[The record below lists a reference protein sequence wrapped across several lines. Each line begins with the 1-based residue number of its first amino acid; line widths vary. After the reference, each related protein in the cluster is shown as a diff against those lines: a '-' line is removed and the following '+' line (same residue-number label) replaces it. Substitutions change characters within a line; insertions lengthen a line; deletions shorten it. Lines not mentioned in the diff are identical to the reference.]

1 MTCESPI
8 FIFKG
13 LDPAQYPDG
22 LKVPCGRCLLCR
34 IRRKSEWTDRMIH
47 ELNYHDGALFVTL
60 TYDSNKV
67 PIGDKGYMTLRKRD
81 LQLFLKRLRKA
92 LEPRRIRYYAA
103 GEYGDPSKEI
113 ITSSGTRLK
122 TVGDR
127 PHYHLII
134 YGMRPTLDDKYEL
147 HRAWMD
153 PETGYAIGHIK
164 VGLAERHSIQYVAGY
179 VVDKLSGPL
188 GDQEYA
194 EKGRE
199 PLFCLMSKG
208 IGRKYVQEDAKRL
221 EEDISYT
228 INGAKRQL
236 PRYYV
241 KKLDIEP
248 ERLRALADD
257 TERKRIRA
265 KTGHNETEIEL
276 YKNHGSQFKEYY
288 DHDTK
293 IQHQRSRN
301 AQARIERSSKK

>member
-8 FIFKG
+8 YIYKG
-13 LDPAQYPDG
+13 LDPVLYPDG
-22 LKVPCGRCLLCR
+22 LKVPCGKCLLCR

-67 PIGDKGYMTLRKRD
+67 PIGDKGYMTLRKQD
-81 LQLFLKRLRKA
+81 LQLFMKRLRKA

-113 ITSSGTRLK
+113 ITRSGTRLK
-122 TVGDR
+122 TVGER

-153 PETGYAIGHIK
+153 PESGYAIGYIK
-164 VGLAERHSIQYVAGY
+164 VGLAERYSIQYVAGY

-188 GDQEYA
+188 GDQEYK

-208 IGRKYVQEDAKRL
+208 IGREYVQEDAKRL

-241 KKLDIEP
+241 KKLNIQP

-257 TERKRIRA
+257 TERKRVRA
-265 KTGHNETEIEL
+265 ITGHDKTEIEL
-276 YKNHGSQFKEYY
+276 YKKHGSQFKEYY
-288 DHDTK
+288 DHDK
-293 IQHQRSRN
+293 KVQHQKSVN

>member
-8 FIFKG
+8 YIYKG
-13 LDPAQYPDG
+13 LDPILYPDG

-67 PIGDKGYMTLRKRD
+67 PVGDKGYMTLRKKD
-81 LQLFLKRLRKA
+81 LQLFMKRLRKA
-92 LEPRRIRYYAA
+92 LEPRRIRYYAC
-103 GEYGDPSKEI
+103 GEYGDPSKVIRKNNGVI
-113 ITSSGTRLK
+113 IH

-153 PETGYAIGHIK
+153 PQSGYAIGHIK

-188 GDQEYA
+188 GDQEYK

-199 PLFCLMSKG
+199 PIFCLMSKG
-208 IGRKYVQEDAKRL
+208 IGREYVQEDAKRL

-241 KKLDIEP
+241 KKLNIQP
-248 ERLRALADD
+248 ERLRALADE
-257 TERKRIRA
+257 TERKRVRA
-265 KTGHNETEIEL
+265 ITGHNETEIEL
-276 YKNHGSQFKEYY
+276 YKKHGSQFKEYY
-288 DHDTK
+288 DRDRK
-293 IQHQRSRN
+293 MQLQKSRN